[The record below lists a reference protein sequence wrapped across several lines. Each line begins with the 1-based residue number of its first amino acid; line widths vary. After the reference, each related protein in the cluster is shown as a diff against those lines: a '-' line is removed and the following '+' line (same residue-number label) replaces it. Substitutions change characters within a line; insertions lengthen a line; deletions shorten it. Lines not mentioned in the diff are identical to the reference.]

1 MTTSGV
7 CAPWTDLTS
16 VRGLP
21 GFPDSAAIPDAT
33 VELAIGWATDVLF
46 DLSGKQWPGECTD
59 TVRPLGDHRC
69 RSASSWQP
77 RTPFLWPWASGGDAV
92 LQGGGWFGRG
102 CMGIPEV
109 DLGVYPLVSIQEV
122 LLDGVDLDPASY
134 RIDNRRLL
142 TRVDGQGWPC
152 WQDVTGASDQPG
164 TWEVSFTYGEVPPDG
179 GKGSATIF
187 AKELALALAGNNS
200 CRLPSRTQTVARQ
213 GVTIVAYPQ
222 SILDGGRTG
231 LPEVDLWLA
240 SVNPKKIRQQ
250 ATIMSPDYPPGVRRT
265 S

>member
-1 MTTSGV
+1 VTTSGV
-7 CAPWTDLTS
+7 CEPWTDLAS

-21 GFPDSAAIPDAT
+21 GFPDSTQVPDAT

-46 DLSGKQWPGECTD
+46 DLSGKQWPGECED

-69 RSASSWQP
+69 RSVSNW
-77 RTPFLWPWASGGDAV
+77 RREAV
-92 LQGGGWFGRG
+92 LRGGGWFGRG

-122 LLDGVDLDPASY
+122 LLDGVDLDPTSY

-152 WQDVTGASDQPG
+152 WQDVTKASDQPG
-164 TWEVSFTYGEVPPDG
+164 TWEVSFTYGEVPPAG
-179 GKGSATIF
+179 GVGSATIF
-187 AKELALALAGNNS
+187 ARELALAFANNNS